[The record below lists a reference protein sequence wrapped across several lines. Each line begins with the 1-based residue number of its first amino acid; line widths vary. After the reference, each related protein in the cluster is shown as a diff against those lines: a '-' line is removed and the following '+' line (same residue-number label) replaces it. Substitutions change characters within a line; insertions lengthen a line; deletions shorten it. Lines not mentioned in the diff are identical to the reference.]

1 MKLTDYLKKINEE
14 VINEVSDH
22 EVSMARGEL
31 EAIAVKATHL
41 AGALQG
47 KSDEGNPLEAW
58 VQSKITKA
66 KDYINSASD
75 YLMYNPDMKQN
86 EELEEAKII
95 SDISGVS
102 INTLKK
108 EVMPFNVKVGR
119 VGPGMDSDYEV
130 EFTGSE
136 PNLIKYAKKHLDF
149 DGSNFSQLKKHLA
162 MEETEVNEKTYGWTL
177 VSKAKDLA
185 KKFKDNITKAVN
197 EIEKLEKGL
206 SKNPTVDA
214 ELRKYN
220 EQLEEKYTVV
230 ITKKDGSTMEL
241 GRYNTPAEA
250 QRYVDMYGKGAKVK
264 KEEVEL
270 DEIDEKISDIFKAN
284 KEGESIDD
292 IAKRLKLSTSMVK
305 KLIGED
311 LNEQDEQ
318 ETDPDKIA
326 LAKEKD
332 TDTLE
337 RQLKIAQGQINVLKQ
352 KKENE
357 KNKAIRP
364 EPNPETGEVP
374 LTIGIAHKVLR
385 DMKDKEA
392 EEKKQKENS
401 DKLQQLNVEEDRL
414 EAFTRRFLS
423 NLDESAASEKAKAL
437 GLRHMSFGRYG
448 KGDKVTHKS
457 VGGNLQKVG
466 KGDTGTSDKPKS
478 SSKDISKS
486 SSKEKDTSKSFGK
499 GGTSSITLGD
509 LDGSDKDL
517 QDLIKKSGLKMK
529 SKEGEQGDDITLSG
543 NSKDIEKV
551 LDTMYGDDWKDMYQN
566 KGGKYV
572 EKENSLENY
581 KKSNAYEMLAGRAA
595 ILEAD
600 NISQTDFGLEK
611 DFDRLRSTL
620 KGYGDN
626 ETVSLMDKFKD
637 AIEEDDSESYPELKQ
652 DLRYALETG
661 DAKNNPVYD
670 QLKKVDDA
678 TKIFGKQK
686 YSSGDVK
693 SYLKDTSVMIN
704 QLDKLFK
711 MSITEPM
718 TQQDTVRQ
726 VRNDSIQRIAQ
737 ASEKMVD
744 GLRNVAKGIKDV
756 KQIRILANL
765 ENEIKDLQPEGG
777 IHQNYALPKRVKD
790 NIFLIKDYMKMYKRY
805 EEGSPNE
812 SDERQF
818 RDSLFATIVNN
829 GKSKKITKDYF
840 KEEYLQELSKAEK
853 EKRLQRAK
861 DMIKYYDAQKKAAL
875 KGPNKALAKK
885 MLKNETELEEVTQKE
900 IDKFHTD
907 LDSLV
912 HKTFS
917 HSSKEK
923 EKMDEK
929 VASSIIKDLQKA
941 YAPMK
946 GKTIS
951 PEMANK
957 ISKHLDQPS
966 YDLNVLR
973 QLKKADI
980 PFISTIAR
988 NKIYKKTGKFE
999 DRRLYVE
1006 AVAGLQKKANKSG
1019 MPYSILKQ
1027 VYDRGMAAWKS
1038 GHRPGASQQQW
1049 AFARVNSFITK
1060 SSGTWG
1066 GADKDLAAKVKGS
1079 K

>member
-1 MKLTDYLKKINEE
+1 
-14 VINEVSDH
+14 
-22 EVSMARGEL
+22 
-31 EAIAVKATHL
+31 
-41 AGALQG
+41 
-47 KSDEGNPLEAW
+47 
-58 VQSKITKA
+58 
-66 KDYINSASD
+66 
-75 YLMYNPDMKQN
+75 
-86 EELEEAKII
+86 
-95 SDISGVS
+95 
-102 INTLKK
+102 
-108 EVMPFNVKVGR
+108 
-119 VGPGMDSDYEV
+119 
-130 EFTGSE
+130 
-136 PNLIKYAKKHLDF
+136 
-149 DGSNFSQLKKHLA
+149 
-162 MEETEVNEKTYGWTL
+162 
-177 VSKAKDLA
+177 
-185 KKFKDNITKAVN
+185 
-197 EIEKLEKGL
+197 
-206 SKNPTVDA
+206 
-214 ELRKYN
+214 
-220 EQLEEKYTVV
+220 
-230 ITKKDGSTMEL
+230 MEL

-284 KEGESIDD
+284 KEGESIED
-292 IAKRLKLSTSMVK
+292 IAKKLKLSPAMVK

-318 ETDPDKIA
+318 EKDPDKIA

-352 KKENE
+352 KIENE

-414 EAFTRRFLS
+414 TSFTNKYLS
-423 NLDESAASEKAKAL
+423 HITESAASEKAKAM
-437 GLRHMSFGRYG
+437 GLKHMSFGRYG
-448 KGDKVTHKS
+448 KGVKVTHKS

-595 ILEAD
+595 ILDAD
-600 NISQTDFGLEK
+600 NITQTDFGLEK

-637 AIEEDDSESYPELKQ
+637 AIEEDDSESYPALYQ
-652 DLRYALETG
+652 DLRYALEDG
-661 DAKNNPVYD
+661 DVKKNPVFD
-670 QLKKVDDA
+670 QLKKVDDI
-678 TKIFGKQK
+678 TNIFGQQK

-693 SYLKDTSVMIN
+693 SFLKDTSVMVN
-704 QLDKLFK
+704 QLDKLLK
-711 MSITEPM
+711 MSISEPV
-718 TQQDTVRQ
+718 TQRDTVRQ
-726 VRNDSIQRIAQ
+726 VRNDAVERFAQ
-737 ASEKMVD
+737 ASEKMID
-744 GLRNVAKGIKDV
+744 GLRSVAKGVKGIDQIKV
-756 KQIRILANL
+756 LANL
-765 ENEIKDLQPEGG
+765 ENEIKDLQPEEG

-790 NIFLIKDYMKMYKRY
+790 SIFLIKDTMRMYKRV
-805 EEGSPNE
+805 ESGDPDE
-812 SDERQF
+812 SDRRQL
-818 RDSLFATIVNN
+818 RDPLFGTVVTPGVNKKN
-829 GKSKKITKDYF
+829 IKITKDYF

-885 MLKNETELEEVTQKE
+885 MLKNETELEEVSQKE

-912 HKTFS
+912 HKTFG

-946 GKTIS
+946 GKRIS

-999 DRRLYVE
+999 QLEESKTVDDLKKYFNRKDNFKTAELITVRNKIRKLSKPEIKDIANANITFLSTIAKNILGEQTEKRLYVE
-1006 AVAGLQKKANKSG
+1006 SISGLQKKADKSG

-1027 VYDRGMAAWKS
+1027 VYD
-1038 GHRPGASQQQW
+1038 
-1049 AFARVNSFITK
+1049 
-1060 SSGTWG
+1060 
-1066 GADKDLAAKVKGS
+1066 
-1079 K
+1079 

>member
-1 MKLTDYLKKINEE
+1 MSRYRQTMSELLEQVRQQDFTEGHSDKDFKPHPDWKKTTGGRYPRFKHSQKGEIQVDRYGEWLHSDKSGKTVAFFSTAYPKNSINSKGATSMKLTDYLKRINEE

-22 EVSMARGEL
+22 EISMARGEL
-31 EAIAVKATHL
+31 EAIADKATQL

-47 KSDEGNPLEAW
+47 KSDDGNPLEAW
-58 VQSKITKA
+58 VQSKITKS
-66 KDYINSASD
+66 KDYINSVSD
-75 YLMYNPDMKQN
+75 YLMYNPSMKQN
-86 EELEEAKII
+86 EETLEEKFALYALKDFTDTRAPGGMRKKGDRASGPMTYTQAISKAKQMNAGSSVGGSKDVEVRPFKEELEEAKII

-102 INTLKK
+102 INTIKK

-149 DGSNFSQLKKHLA
+149 DGNNFSQLKKHLA

-185 KKFKDNITKAVN
+185 KKFKDNITKAVA

-220 EQLEEKYTVV
+220 ENLEEKYTVV

-305 KLIGED
+305 KLIGEAID
-311 LNEQDEQ
+311 DE

-332 TDTLE
+332 TDVLE
-337 RQLKIAQGQINVLKQ
+337 KQLKAAQGQINVLKQ
-352 KKENE
+352 KIENE

-414 EAFTRRFLS
+414 TSFTNKYLS
-423 NLDESAASEKAKAL
+423 HITESAASDKAKAL
-437 GLRHMSFGRYG
+437 GLKYMSFGRYG

-478 SSKDISKS
+478 SSKYISKS

-543 NSKDIEKV
+543 DSKDIEKV

-572 EKENSLENY
+572 EK
-581 KKSNAYEMLAGRAA
+581 
-595 ILEAD
+595 
-600 NISQTDFGLEK
+600 
-611 DFDRLRSTL
+611 
-620 KGYGDN
+620 
-626 ETVSLMDKFKD
+626 
-637 AIEEDDSESYPELKQ
+637 
-652 DLRYALETG
+652 
-661 DAKNNPVYD
+661 
-670 QLKKVDDA
+670 
-678 TKIFGKQK
+678 
-686 YSSGDVK
+686 
-693 SYLKDTSVMIN
+693 
-704 QLDKLFK
+704 
-711 MSITEPM
+711 
-718 TQQDTVRQ
+718 
-726 VRNDSIQRIAQ
+726 
-737 ASEKMVD
+737 
-744 GLRNVAKGIKDV
+744 
-756 KQIRILANL
+756 
-765 ENEIKDLQPEGG
+765 
-777 IHQNYALPKRVKD
+777 
-790 NIFLIKDYMKMYKRY
+790 
-805 EEGSPNE
+805 
-812 SDERQF
+812 
-818 RDSLFATIVNN
+818 
-829 GKSKKITKDYF
+829 
-840 KEEYLQELSKAEK
+840 
-853 EKRLQRAK
+853 
-861 DMIKYYDAQKKAAL
+861 
-875 KGPNKALAKK
+875 
-885 MLKNETELEEVTQKE
+885 
-900 IDKFHTD
+900 
-907 LDSLV
+907 
-912 HKTFS
+912 
-917 HSSKEK
+917 
-923 EKMDEK
+923 
-929 VASSIIKDLQKA
+929 
-941 YAPMK
+941 
-946 GKTIS
+946 
-951 PEMANK
+951 
-957 ISKHLDQPS
+957 
-966 YDLNVLR
+966 
-973 QLKKADI
+973 
-980 PFISTIAR
+980 
-988 NKIYKKTGKFE
+988 
-999 DRRLYVE
+999 
-1006 AVAGLQKKANKSG
+1006 
-1019 MPYSILKQ
+1019 
-1027 VYDRGMAAWKS
+1027 
-1038 GHRPGASQQQW
+1038 
-1049 AFARVNSFITK
+1049 
-1060 SSGTWG
+1060 
-1066 GADKDLAAKVKGS
+1066 
-1079 K
+1079 